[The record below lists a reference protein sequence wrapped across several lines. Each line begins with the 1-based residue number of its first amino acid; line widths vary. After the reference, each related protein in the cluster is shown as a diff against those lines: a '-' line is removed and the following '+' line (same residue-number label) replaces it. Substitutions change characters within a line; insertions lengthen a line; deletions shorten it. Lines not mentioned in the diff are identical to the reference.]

1 MGVVITVDVVV
12 GVLVHGARSRR
23 RRTSQE
29 ENGREWHRT
38 AIGLRGPPGGRKR
51 AHGPGRDG
59 SGYSMGVTCETP
71 LQFGKNY
78 IDGFHGF
85 KFLPRRYTGDPP
97 LAA

>member
-1 MGVVITVDVVV
+1 MEPEVEEDGRVKKKTD
-12 GVLVHGARSRR
+12 GNGTGPRSGYGA
-23 RRTSQE
+23 
-29 ENGREWHRT
+29 
-38 AIGLRGPPGGRKR
+38 PGGRKR

-59 SGYSMGVTCETP
+59 SGYPMGVTCETP